1 MAAAPDGTEQQR
13 GSIGRVASFVAA
25 LLARSRRPVLVGAG
39 LLVPLGFIVEGAGL
53 LLLIPILGLALDP
66 GAEARWP
73 IVPDLLSGLGA
84 QSTAEKLG
92 ALLALFALLMLL
104 RAIILHA
111 RDAMLGRL
119 QVQFIERLRID
130 ALEDV
135 TQAPWHRLARLR
147 HGRVMTLLSSDL
159 AQSGAAAHFAIQTLV
174 AGFVLAGY
182 VALMMIVSAQLALV
196 ALALL
201 AVMALFLLPII
212 RHALATGSAMSRA
225 NLAMADALVQF
236 LGGLKLA
243 KSLGEIGRFLARLR
257 GEQHA
262 LSRAQYSYLVRQSR
276 ARVILTT
283 AFALSGALLV
293 YVALFVLG
301 MPAPEVIAQLL
312 LISRLGG
319 PALQIQQGTHT
330 LVASVPAYERVAHLQ
345 QELAPATA
353 PRPDTASAAIPGR
366 AAVTFDQVGF
376 AHEGGD
382 RPILSAVSL
391 TIRPGEMVGLSG
403 PSGAGKSTF
412 ADLLSGLLV
421 ATSGEIRLDGTP
433 LDAARA
439 ELWSARLSY
448 VTQEA
453 FLLNESVRA
462 NLQWGAPQA
471 DEAAMW
477 AALETVG
484 AAARVREMGGL
495 DAGVG
500 ERGSFLSGGERQRIG
515 LARALLRP
523 AELMILDEATNAL
536 DAASEEQ
543 VLRRIAAMEP
553 RPTVLLI
560 SHSEAVLRYCD
571 RVLHL
576 DRGRLIAD
584 RRQDDGPPA
593 PR

>member
-1 MAAAPDGTEQQR
+1 MTLETTEQQR
-13 GSIGRVASFVAA
+13 GSIARVAAFVGA
-25 LLARSRRPVLVGAG
+25 LIRRSRRAVLIGAG
-39 LLVPLGFIVEGAGL
+39 LLVPLGFVVEGAGL

-66 GAEARWP
+66 GAAERWP
-73 IVPDLLSGLGA
+73 IVADLLAPLGA
-84 QSTAEKLG
+84 QSTAAKLG
-92 ALLALFALLMLL
+92 ALLALFVALMLL

-111 RDAMLGRL
+111 RDAVLARL

-135 TQAPWHRLARLR
+135 TRAPWHRLARLR

-159 AQSGAAAHFAIQTLV
+159 AQSGVAAHFALQSLV
-174 AGFVLAGY
+174 AAFVLAGY
-182 VALMMIVSAQLALV
+182 VGLMLIVSAPLALV

-201 AVMALFLLPII
+201 GVMALFLLPIV

-225 NLAMADALVQF
+225 NLAMADALIQF

-243 KSLGEIGRFLARLR
+243 KSLGEVGRFLARLR
-257 GEQHA
+257 GDQHV
-262 LSRAQYSYLVRQSR
+262 LSEAQFSYLVRQSR

-283 AFALSGALLV
+283 AFALAGALLV

-301 MPAPEVIAQLL
+301 MPAPEAITQLL
-312 LISRLGG
+312 LVSRLGA

-330 LVASVPAYERVAHLQ
+330 LVLSVPAYERVAHLQ
-345 QELAPATA
+345 QELGPAAT
-353 PRPDTASAAIPGR
+353 PKPDAAAIALPAR
-366 AAVTFDQVGF
+366 AAIAFDGVGF

-382 RPILSAVSL
+382 RPILTGLSL
-391 TIRPGEMVGLSG
+391 TIGPGEMIGLSG

-412 ADLLSGLLV
+412 ADLISGLLV
-421 ATSGEIRLDGTP
+421 ATEGEIRLGGTR
-433 LDAARA
+433 LEATHA
-439 ELWSARLSY
+439 EAWSARVSY

-462 NLQWGAPQA
+462 NLLWGAP
-471 DEAAMW
+471 EAGEEAMW

-495 DAGVG
+495 EAAVG
-500 ERGSFLSGGERQRIG
+500 ERGGFLSGGERQRIG

-523 AELMILDEATNAL
+523 AELIILDEATNAL

-543 VLRRIAAMEP
+543 VLRRISAMDP

-560 SHSEAVLRYCD
+560 SHSEAVLRFCA
-571 RVLHL
+571 RVLYL
-576 DRGRLIAD
+576 DRGRLIGD
-584 RRQDDGPPA
+584 RRRDNL
-593 PR
+593 